1 MQITAEIIAEI
12 IGQVGAGGEF
22 DGATIFVNIGKWCA
36 ERIFRD
42 LEIASILQ
50 RQTKPGKQGKKNY
63 SLTTQKTVQTMITYK
78 IVEKK
83 KPGTQDFKYYGQIAT
98 VKPMGIRE
106 LCKKVAA
113 RCTATSSD
121 IKAVIDALE
130 YEIIEAVKDGKSVRL
145 GTLGSFRPTVKGEG
159 AESAATWA
167 PSMLK
172 SVNVRVT
179 AGSGMKSELNVR
191 GGGVTFGAE

>member
-1 MQITAEIIAEI
+1 M
-12 IGQVGAGGEF
+12 
-22 DGATIFVNIGKWCA
+22 
-36 ERIFRD
+36 
-42 LEIASILQ
+42 S
-50 RQTKPGKQGKKNY
+50 
-63 SLTTQKTVQTMITYK
+63 TYK

-83 KPGTQDFKYYGQIAT
+83 KPGTEAFKFYGQIAT

-145 GTLGSFRPTVKGEG
+145 GTLGSFRPTIKSEG
-159 AESAATWA
+159 AATADAWNV
-167 PSMLK
+167 SMVK
-172 SVNVRVT
+172 SVNVRFT
-179 AGSGMKSELNVR
+179 AGSAMKSEL
-191 GGGVTFGAE
+191 

>member
-1 MQITAEIIAEI
+1 M
-12 IGQVGAGGEF
+12 VRGAYFSRFGNRF
-22 DGATIFVNIGKWCA
+22 NFATPNETREA
-36 ERIFRD
+36 
-42 LEIASILQ
+42 
-50 RQTKPGKQGKKNY
+50 RQKNY
-63 SLTTQKTVQTMITYK
+63 SLTTQKTLQTMITYK

-145 GTLGSFRPTVKGEG
+145 GTLGSFRPTLKSEG

-167 PSMLK
+167 PNMIK
-172 SVNVRVT
+172 SVNVRFT
-179 AGSGMKSELNVR
+179 QGSEIKKALKVGTGSEVS
-191 GGGVTFGAE
+191 FAKE

>member
-1 MQITAEIIAEI
+1 
-12 IGQVGAGGEF
+12 
-22 DGATIFVNIGKWCA
+22 
-36 ERIFRD
+36 
-42 LEIASILQ
+42 
-50 RQTKPGKQGKKNY
+50 
-63 SLTTQKTVQTMITYK
+63 MITYK

-83 KPGTQDFKYYGQIAT
+83 KPGTEDFKFYGQIDK

-145 GTLGSFRPTVKGEG
+145 GTLGSFRPTIKSEG
-159 AESAATWA
+159 AATADAWSV
-167 PSMLK
+167 SMVK
-172 SVNVRVT
+172 SVNVRFT
-179 AGSGMKSELNVR
+179 AGSAMKSELNVR
-191 GGGVTFGAE
+191 AGGVTFAAE

>member
-1 MQITAEIIAEI
+1 M
-12 IGQVGAGGEF
+12 VRGAYFSSFGNRFNFAPPNETRE
-22 DGATIFVNIGKWCA
+22 A
-36 ERIFRD
+36 
-42 LEIASILQ
+42 
-50 RQTKPGKQGKKNY
+50 RQKNY

-83 KPGTQDFKYYGQIAT
+83 KPGTQDFKYYGQIST

-145 GTLGSFRPTVKGEG
+145 GTLGSFRPTLKSEG

-167 PSMLK
+167 PNMIK
-172 SVNVRVT
+172 SVNVRFT
-179 AGSGMKSELNVR
+179 QGSEIKKALKVGTGSEVS
-191 GGGVTFGAE
+191 FAKE

>member
-1 MQITAEIIAEI
+1 
-12 IGQVGAGGEF
+12 
-22 DGATIFVNIGKWCA
+22 
-36 ERIFRD
+36 
-42 LEIASILQ
+42 
-50 RQTKPGKQGKKNY
+50 
-63 SLTTQKTVQTMITYK
+63 MITYK

-83 KPGTQDFKYYGQIAT
+83 KPGTQDFKYYGQIST

-121 IKAVIDALE
+121 IKDVIDALE

-145 GTLGSFRPTVKGEG
+145 GTLGSFRPTLKSEG

-167 PSMLK
+167 PNMIK
-172 SVNVRVT
+172 SVNVRFT
-179 AGSGMKSELNVR
+179 QGSEIKKALKVGTGSEVS
-191 GGGVTFGAE
+191 FAKE

>member
-1 MQITAEIIAEI
+1 MKFAPPKQPGAAASELNLSTAKK
-12 IGQVGAGGEF
+12 
-22 DGATIFVNIGKWCA
+22 T
-36 ERIFRD
+36 
-42 LEIASILQ
+42 
-50 RQTKPGKQGKKNY
+50 TKK
-63 SLTTQKTVQTMITYK
+63 MITYK

-121 IKAVIDALE
+121 IKPVIDALE

-145 GTLGSFRPTVKGEG
+145 GTLGSFRPTLKSEG

-167 PSMLK
+167 PNMIK
-172 SVNVRVT
+172 SVNVRFT
-179 AGSGMKSELNVR
+179 QGSEIKKALKVGTGSEVS
-191 GGGVTFGAE
+191 FAKE

>member
-1 MQITAEIIAEI
+1 MKFAEPNETREARQSKII
-12 IGQVGAGGEF
+12 
-22 DGATIFVNIGKWCA
+22 
-36 ERIFRD
+36 
-42 LEIASILQ
+42 L
-50 RQTKPGKQGKKNY
+50 
-63 SLTTQKTVQTMITYK
+63 LTTQKTFNIMITYK

-83 KPGTQDFKYYGQIAT
+83 KPGTGDFKFYGQIST

-145 GTLGSFRPTVKGEG
+145 GTLGSFRPTLKSEG
-159 AESAATWA
+159 AAAEKDWSV
-167 PSMLK
+167 SMIK
-172 SVNVRVT
+172 SVNVRFT
-179 AGSGMKSELNVR
+179 AGASMKSELNVR
-191 GGGVTFGAE
+191 GGGVTIAAE

>member
-1 MQITAEIIAEI
+1 M
-12 IGQVGAGGEF
+12 VRGAYFSRFGNRFNFAPPNETRE
-22 DGATIFVNIGKWCA
+22 A
-36 ERIFRD
+36 
-42 LEIASILQ
+42 
-50 RQTKPGKQGKKNY
+50 RQKNY

-145 GTLGSFRPTVKGEG
+145 GTLGSFRPTLKSEG

-167 PSMLK
+167 PNMIK
-172 SVNVRVT
+172 SVNVRFT
-179 AGSGMKSELNVR
+179 QGSEIKKALKVGTGSEVS
-191 GGGVTFGAE
+191 FAKE